1 MADSLTE
8 QDMADWT
15 VTLPAYPG
23 FEPVTVR
30 AAYPTTD
37 QNLPGWLLLK
47 DHRHKVVLAVWRD
60 LQVMIRRAADP
71 VPPSRPAEPAR
82 RPASHI

>member
-37 QNLPGWLLLK
+37 QNLPGWTLLK
-47 DHRHKVVLAVWRD
+47 DFRHKVVLGVRED
-60 LQVMIRRAADP
+60 LQPVIRRAADP
-71 VPPSRPAEPAR
+71 VPAGRVPEPGR
-82 RPASHI
+82 RPASRP